1 MIHETPSTT
10 TLPLGARLKLARETL
25 GLESKDAASQL
36 RLNEKYIQMM
46 EKEDYPDDLPATFIR
61 GYLRSY
67 GRLLQIP
74 TQEIEQ
80 AIEEF
85 KPALSNYPPTTAPTI
100 KSYTPITNDN
110 HLMRFFTYMIALTF
124 IGLVG
129 AWWYTHS
136 VPTIQLVGASTKTIP
151 EPKPALAQTTLSGN
165 NIERKITIPI
175 AGSKTQP
182 TSDDS
187 EEDDDTEASE

>member
-124 IGLVG
+124 IE
-129 AWWYTHS
+129 
-136 VPTIQLVGASTKTIP
+136 LVGASTKTIP